1 MSNYE
6 SNLDK
11 GFDDDEI
18 ETMMKYKLIPPSSV
32 FQHVKDGSVNFKD
45 YDENV
50 GKVIQ
55 ELGRKKV
62 LYQKVKVK
70 PIIKTKSIC

>member
-11 GFDDDEI
+11 AFDDDEI
-18 ETMMKYKLIPPSSV
+18 ETMMKYKLSPPSSV
-32 FQHVKDGSVNFKD
+32 FQRIQDGSLDFND

-50 GKVIQ
+50 GKIIQ
-55 ELGRKKV
+55 PIGRKKV
-62 LYQKVKVK
+62 LYQEVKVK
-70 PIIKTKSIC
+70 PKIKSKSIC